1 MRLKRISN
9 LKILVNRDFQG
20 FPAVEACRKVKAI
33 IFSVLIIFKIETF
46 LHSFLEGC
54 KRVKY

>member
-1 MRLKRISN
+1 